1 MALTL
6 AFCLPWTGHFFSLI
20 HPQGIQMQK
29 TSLIKLAALTI
40 AGVLSQGAF
49 AADGTINFT
58 GEITDSVCSISPASQ
73 NMVVPLGKISRNVFT
88 SVGTKAP
95 AANFTIDLLNCSASA
110 KGAMVSFTG
119 QHDTLA
125 TGAIAIANA
134 GQVGV
139 AAATGVAVALSDSAG
154 IPIPLGAASRE
165 YVLGAGTNSL
175 KFQAAYVST
184 KAQADVTVGPANAS
198 AVFTVAYK

>member
-1 MALTL
+1 
-6 AFCLPWTGHFFSLI
+6 
-20 HPQGIQMQK
+20 MQK
-29 TSLIKLAALTI
+29 TSFIKLAALTI

-73 NMVVPLGKISRNVFT
+73 NKVVPLGKISRNVFT

-95 AANFTIDLLNCSASA
+95 EANFTIDLLNCSASA
-110 KGAMVSFTG
+110 RGARVSFSA
-119 QHDTLA
+119 QQDALA
-125 TGAIAIANA
+125 GGAIAIANA

-139 AAATGVAVALSDSAG
+139 ASATGVAVALSDSAG
-154 IPIPLGAASRE
+154 TPIALGSE
-165 YVLGAGTNSL
+165 SQLYVLGEGTNSL
-175 KFQAAYVST
+175 KFKAAYVST

-198 AVFTVAYK
+198 AMFTVHYN